1 MAGLSA
7 DDFCTWAKTYNTGY
21 DVHAYLAM
29 DKCIKFEREIWFEVG
44 KYMWRKH
51 WSVYQDHIKYIHNDI
66 VKPFRVKILHYAKHI
81 IDMHDLDK
89 YLPPS
94 SMKSES
100 AEAANWT
107 VCNREFMASEIWL
120 TIKDRTP

>member
-51 WSVYQDHIKYIHNDI
+51 WSVYQDHLKYICNDI
-66 VKPFRVKILHYAKHI
+66 LKPFRVKIIRY
-81 IDMHDLDK
+81 IDRVREMHDLEK
-89 YLPPS
+89 YLSPPL
-94 SMKSES
+94 MKGVRN
-100 AEAANWT
+100 EAANWT
-107 VCNREFMASEIWL
+107 FC
-120 TIKDRTP
+120 